1 VIGIRI
7 HAYAMLRFC
16 EILAHYHG
24 DILNFSESRRS
35 FGVSDV
41 TVRHYIEIL
50 AGTYM
55 VRLLQP
61 FYI

>member
-1 VIGIRI
+1 
-7 HAYAMLRFC
+7 MLRFC